1 MDPFTL
7 RSEEGIPLYGNL
19 SLSLEDLRQISAQHI
34 CGKIWS
40 HAKALLFNWP
50 FKIPA
55 NVFKA
60 REIVWVIPLVFR
72 LVKTTRSDNVTVPRE
87 H

>member
-7 RSEEGIPLYGNL
+7 RSEMEICPYL
-19 SLSLEDLRQISAQHI
+19 LRQISAKHI

-50 FKIPA
+50 FKTPA

-72 LVKTTRSDNVTVPRE
+72 LVKTTRSDNVTVPRDN
-87 H
+87 

>member
-19 SLSLEDLRQISAQHI
+19 SLSLEDLRQISAKHI

-50 FKIPA
+50 FKTPA

-72 LVKTTRSDNVTVPRE
+72 LVKTTRSDNVTVLRE
-87 H
+87 N

>member
-1 MDPFTL
+1 MAL
-7 RSEEGIPLYGNL
+7 WIPLP
-19 SLSLEDLRQISAQHI
+19 LEVKKEFRGMEICPYLLRIYDKLQRNIFVAKS
-34 CGKIWS
+34 
-40 HAKALLFNWP
+40 AKALLFNWP
-50 FKIPA
+50 FKTPA

-87 H
+87 N